1 MGVIMNKLRKIIS
14 KMFLGKSR
22 NLNDYK
28 EIDYET
34 LKHYAKTDKNVV
46 IVDVRS
52 PQEYAEKRL
61 PLAINIP
68 LYELES
74 KMNQLL
80 NKDAK
85 IILYCQS
92 GIRSKRAEEILIQ
105 NGYTDVCSLK
115 DGLDGI

>member
-1 MGVIMNKLRKIIS
+1 
-14 KMFLGKSR
+14 
-22 NLNDYK
+22 
-28 EIDYET
+28 
-34 LKHYAKTDKNVV
+34 
-46 IVDVRS
+46 
-52 PQEYAEKRL
+52 
-61 PLAINIP
+61 
-68 LYELES
+68 
-74 KMNQLL
+74 MNQLL